1 MADDARYIE
10 LVGQDGRPKAL
21 LVGYGSNCSRH
32 IIERWRQ
39 RPQESPRGNINASV
53 VDQISRAL
61 PTALSAG
68 LTSGSVFQVV
78 GTPAL
83 VEGIRAGTHALM
95 QTGGASLGTV
105 VSTSSGQIAGQLR
118 FAPSSMAP
126 VIAPLA
132 VWSVL
137 NGIAGTLQ
145 LHRINRRLDVMTRKI
160 ESLAFRQ
167 EAETLGRVFQAI
179 KTLDDLLDEYFHTG
193 AFTQPAMTR
202 LAIVEQEIGSVLERN
217 KLIVEYFSERARVI
231 QGTRGTQGAEQSA
244 TLLQEEG
251 STTIH
256 DMQLLSGLISAQ
268 SRIQE
273 AHLFYSL
280 MENPNYVDRHLE
292 KMQGRVEEH
301 KAIISGFPSITE
313 LQNHARQCVDE
324 MNWFQKNIFNRSTVS
339 RVGQTEAIRDPF
351 TSSQSLLNAIP
362 SYCFWRDENGL
373 NVRIDRSGQSI

>member
-1 MADDARYIE
+1 MAEDARYIE
-10 LVGQDGRPKAL
+10 LVGQDGKPKAL
-21 LVGYGSNCSRH
+21 LVGYGKNCSKH
-32 IIERWRQ
+32 IIERWQQ
-39 RPQESPRGNINASV
+39 RPQESPRGNIHASI
-53 VDQISRAL
+53 VDQVSRAI
-61 PTALSAG
+61 PTVISAG
-68 LTSGSVFQVV
+68 LANGSVFQVV

-83 VEGIRAGTHALM
+83 VEGIKAGTHTLM

-126 VIAPLA
+126 VIAPMA
-132 VWSVL
+132 IWSVL

-145 LHRINRRLDVMTRKI
+145 MQRINRRLDVMTRKL
-160 ESLAFRQ
+160 ENLAFRQ

-193 AFTQPAMTR
+193 VFTQPAMTR

-217 KLIVEYFSERARVI
+217 KLIVEYFAERARVI
-231 QGTRGTQGAEQSA
+231 QNAKGNQGAEQSSV
-244 TLLQEEG
+244 LLQEEG

-273 AHLFYSL
+273 AHLFYAL

-292 KMQGRVEEH
+292 KMQNRVEEH
-301 KAIISGFPSITE
+301 KKVISGFPSISE
-313 LQNHARQCVDE
+313 LQNHARQCVND
-324 MNWFQKNIFNRSTVS
+324 MNWFEKNIFNRSTVS
-339 RVGQTEAIRDPF
+339 NVRQSENIRDPF
-351 TSSQSLLNAIP
+351 VAGQNSLNAIP
-362 SYCFWRDENGL
+362 SYCFWKDENGI
-373 NVRIDRSGQSI
+373 NVKIDRSGQLS

>member
-1 MADDARYIE
+1 
-10 LVGQDGRPKAL
+10 
-21 LVGYGSNCSRH
+21 
-32 IIERWRQ
+32 
-39 RPQESPRGNINASV
+39 
-53 VDQISRAL
+53 
-61 PTALSAG
+61 
-68 LTSGSVFQVV
+68 
-78 GTPAL
+78 
-83 VEGIRAGTHALM
+83 
-95 QTGGASLGTV
+95 
-105 VSTSSGQIAGQLR
+105 
-118 FAPSSMAP
+118 
-126 VIAPLA
+126 
-132 VWSVL
+132 
-137 NGIAGTLQ
+137 
-145 LHRINRRLDVMTRKI
+145 MTRKI
-160 ESLAFRQ
+160 ENLAFRQ

-193 AFTQPAMTR
+193 VFTQPAMTR

-231 QGTRGTQGAEQSA
+231 QHTRGTQGAEQSA

-339 RVGQTEAIRDPF
+339 MVGQTETIRDPF
-351 TSSQSLLNAIP
+351 ASSQSSLNAIP

-373 NVRIDRSGQSI
+373 NVKIDRSGQSI